1 LSKCTNAQH
10 TKPGLSMLDGFL
22 LSLLATCMLSYAS
35 STGWAQDSTPQLI
48 PMVHSALGIG
58 RQFDLRYEKKN
69 PTAYARLTMEQKKIV
84 DNAENQ
90 MRKIAPE
97 IIKMLADKAVI
108 VSRNRCDAISEPDV
122 QSKLKACE
130 NLINQNRKE
139 IEILSKKIESSRAK
153 LSTSVGQYNYFF
165 DPAEM
170 RNQVLPANVTE
181 AEKSQNAEFEKQV
194 LAKAELDS
202 ASKGCVCPSAVG
214 PGTGAKPQTSPKTIK

>member
-1 LSKCTNAQH
+1 MSKRTNAQN
-10 TKPGLSMLDGFL
+10 TKSGLSMLAGIL
-22 LSLLATCMLSYAS
+22 LSLLAACMLTYAS
-35 STGWAQDSTPQLI
+35 STGWAQDSTLQLI

-58 RQFDLRYEKKN
+58 RQFDLRHEKKD

-97 IIKMLADKAVI
+97 IIQMLADKAVI
-108 VSRNRCDAISEPDV
+108 VSRNKCNAISEPDV
-122 QSKLKACE
+122 QTKLKACE

-139 IEILSKKIESSRAK
+139 IEILSKKIDSSRAK

-165 DPAEM
+165 DPAEL
-170 RNQVLPANVTE
+170 RNQVRPAIVTD
-181 AEKSQNAEFEKQV
+181 AERSQIAELEKQV

-202 ASKGCVCPSAVG
+202 ASKGCVCPPAVG
-214 PGTGAKPQTSPKTIK
+214 PGTGAKPHTSPKTIK